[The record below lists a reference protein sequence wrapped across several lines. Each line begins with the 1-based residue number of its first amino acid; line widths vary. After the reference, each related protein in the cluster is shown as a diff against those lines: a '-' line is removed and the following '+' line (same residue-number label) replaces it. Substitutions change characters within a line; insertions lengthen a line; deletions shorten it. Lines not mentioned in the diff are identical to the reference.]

1 MERLAIDGGTPVRK
15 GKEKVPFHALELG
28 AEEIEAAAAVIRS
41 GNIVGNG
48 PVAREF
54 QKRIVQVTGSRHA
67 FFTAS
72 ATAAFHVGVLSAD
85 LTPGDEVILPSF
97 GFVSVAN
104 VLVMS
109 GARVVFADIEDQTL
123 NLDLAAVEKAV
134 TPKTRAVV
142 PVHYAGQSCDMEA
155 LQDLA
160 KKRRFEVWEDAAQSI
175 GVSFKGRTLGSWG
188 RFGFFSF
195 HHTKNVSTGEGG
207 ALVTSDDALA
217 RRAEIVLEKGTDRS
231 AFLRGEVDKYTW
243 IDKGSS
249 FVQSDILAGIGLA
262 QLAKLDR
269 VTARRREIAT
279 IYLDGLAGV
288 AGVRLPQLRAG
299 TEPNWHIFWVLVDP
313 ARRDRFLKALAAE
326 GVAATSHFVP
336 LHDSPFAR
344 RHLAPVRPLPVTE
357 RAAASIVR
365 LPIHTR
371 ISDADARDVVAAVRK
386 VAASL

>member
-15 GKEKVPFHALELG
+15 GKEKIPFHALELG
-28 AEEIEAAAAVIRS
+28 DEEVEAAARVIRS
-41 GNIVGNG
+41 GNLVGNG
-48 PVAREF
+48 PVTREF
-54 QKRIVQVTGSRHA
+54 QKGIASVAGSRHA

-85 LTPGDEVILPSF
+85 LAPGDEVILPSF

-109 GARVVFADIEDQTL
+109 GARVVFADIEEGTL
-123 NLDLAAVEKAV
+123 NLDLAAVEKAL

-142 PVHYAGQSCDMEA
+142 PVHYGGQSCDMERLA
-155 LQDLA
+155 DLA
-160 KKRRFEVWEDAAQSI
+160 RKGRFEVWEDAAQSI
-175 GVSFKGRTLGSWG
+175 GVSFRGRPLGSWG

-217 RRAEIVLEKGTDRS
+217 RRAEIAIEKGTDRS

-243 IDKGSS
+243 IDRGSS
-249 FVQSDILAGIGLA
+249 FVQSDVLAGIGLA

-269 VTARRREIAT
+269 VTARRRQIAA
-279 IYLDGLAGV
+279 IYRDGLAGLPV
-288 AGVRLPQLRAG
+288 VRLPESRAG
-299 TEPNWHIFWVLVDP
+299 TEPNWHIFWFLVDP
-313 ARRDRFLKALAAE
+313 ARRDRWLKALAAE
-326 GVAATSHFVP
+326 GVSAMSHFVP
-336 LHDSPFAR
+336 LHDSPYAR
-344 RHLAPVRPLPVTE
+344 KNLAPVRPLPVTE

-371 ISDADARDVVAAVRK
+371 ITDDDARDVVAAVRK
-386 VAASL
+386 VAARA